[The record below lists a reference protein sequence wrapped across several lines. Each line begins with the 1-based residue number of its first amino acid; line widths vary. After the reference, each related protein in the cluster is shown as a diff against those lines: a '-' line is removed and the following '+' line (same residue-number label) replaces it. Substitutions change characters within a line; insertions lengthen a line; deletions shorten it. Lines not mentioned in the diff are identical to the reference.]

1 MASETVLEVLVRHH
15 VLTSDRPIPEVL
27 DAIFGGIS
35 PTRHRV
41 AAGQASG
48 EYLL

>member
-1 MASETVLEVLVRHH
+1 MASETVLEVLVRRH

-41 AAGQASG
+41 AASQAGG